1 MKKIFNNKREA
12 TYVNT
17 INNLIESNKN
27 KSEGNRKLINSLKD
41 DLEKTVVMIKRE
53 IEDKTNMQINYV
65 YEPYLCS
72 QKYINYPIKKLLL
85 KLLKMLGLKLKYN
98 YKTEE
103 ELFELKKVK
112 K

>member
-41 DLEKTVVMIKRE
+41 DSEKTVVMIKRE

-72 QKYINYPIKKLLL
+72 QKYINYPIKKLLS
-85 KLLKMLGLKLKYN
+85 KLLKMLGYELKYN